1 VRKEAYW
8 NRLTLKHVCSPLRPI
23 KFLQTGS
30 LPCCTYVGT
39 CPHRVAEI
47 EAWFVQYF
55 EAMAFSE
62 LLDSAHCMESATTLP
77 ELATGVFVM
86 HPVVES
92 SSPIDTCAV
101 VRACFCLLGQ
111 MSYNRGYAFLQLV
124 RLGSVLRRNCLQE
137 IISDISRRVGA
148 DILLELRLPM

>member
-1 VRKEAYW
+1 
-8 NRLTLKHVCSPLRPI
+8 VCSPLRPI
-23 KFLQTGS
+23 ARTRGDQRLRTCP
-30 LPCCTYVGT
+30 LACCRHVGT
-39 CPHRVAEI
+39 CPHCVAAI
-47 EAWFVQYF
+47 EAWFVPYF

-62 LLDSAHCMESATTLP
+62 SPDSAHCRESATTLP
-77 ELATGVFVM
+77 ESATELFVM